1 MQQVQ
6 MGRTGWRVARI
17 GLGGMP
23 LSIPG
28 RPDRDDAKQV
38 IRRAVELGVNFIDT
52 ADVYC
57 MDDSDIGH
65 NERLIAETLVELGVR
80 DDVLV
85 ATKGGLV
92 RPEGRWERDGRPQ
105 QLRRAC
111 EHSLR
116 MLDTDRIALYQLHAP
131 DAKVPF
137 ADSVGELARLYEEGM
152 VGAVGLS
159 NVSLM
164 QLQAALAIVPVAS
177 VQNRYNPW
185 DRSSELDGIIRYC
198 DQNSITFLPYSP
210 VGGRRRVPL
219 LRESEDLRSIGQ
231 RHGGASPEE
240 LVLAWMLGVSPS
252 LVPIPGARRVASIES
267 SVRAES
273 LRLDDRTRRELEEA
287 FRALPE
293 DGVG

>member
-1 MQQVQ
+1 MQQVL
-6 MGRTGWRVARI
+6 MGRTGRRVTRI

-23 LSIPG
+23 LSIQG
-28 RPDRDDAKQV
+28 RPDRENAKQV

-65 NERLIAETLVELGVR
+65 NERLIAETLDELGVR

-92 RPEGRWERDGRPQ
+92 RPEGRWERDGRPE

-116 MLDTDRIALYQLHAP
+116 MLDADRIGLYQLHAP
-131 DAKVPF
+131 DPRVPF
-137 ADSVGELARLYEEGM
+137 ADSVGEMARLYDEGK
-152 VGAVGLS
+152 VAAVGLS

-164 QLQAALAIVPVAS
+164 QLQAALAIVPVTS

-185 DRSSELDGIIRYC
+185 DRSAELEGLIRYC
-198 DQNSITFLPYSP
+198 DLNSITFLPYSP

-219 LRESEDLRSIGQ
+219 LRESEELRIIGQ

-252 LVPIPGARRVASIES
+252 LVPIPGAKRLASIES

-287 FRALPE
+287 FRGLP
-293 DGVG
+293 DG

>member
-6 MGRTGWRVARI
+6 MGRTGRRVTRI

-23 LSIPG
+23 LSISG
-28 RPDRDDAKQV
+28 RPDREDAKQV

-57 MDDSDIGH
+57 LDESDVGH
-65 NERLIAETLVELGVR
+65 NERLIAETLDELGVR

-92 RPEGRWERDGRPQ
+92 RPEGRWERDGRPE

-116 MLDTDRIALYQLHAP
+116 MLNADRIGLYQLHAP
-131 DAKVPF
+131 DLKVPF
-137 ADSVGELARLYEEGM
+137 ADSVGEMARLYDEGK
-152 VGAVGLS
+152 VAAVGLS

-164 QLQAALAIVPVAS
+164 QLQAALAIVPITS

-185 DRSSELDGIIRYC
+185 DRSAELEGLIRYC
-198 DQNSITFLPYSP
+198 DLNSITFLPYSP

-219 LRESEDLRSIGQ
+219 LRESEELRIIGQ

-252 LVPIPGARRVASIES
+252 LVPIPGAKRVESIES

-293 DGVG
+293 EVPA

>member
-6 MGRTGWRVARI
+6 MGRTGRRVARM

-23 LSIPG
+23 LSIDG
-28 RPDRDDAKQV
+28 RPDRAQARQV

-57 MDDSDIGH
+57 LDAGDIGH
-65 NERLIAETLVELGVR
+65 NERLIGETLDEIGTR

-85 ATKGGLV
+85 ATKGGLT
-92 RPEGRWERDGRPQ
+92 RPEGRWENDGRPEH
-105 QLRRAC
+105 LRRAC
-111 EHSLR
+111 EQSLQA
-116 MLDTDRIALYQLHAP
+116 LGVDRIGLYQLHAP
-131 DAKVPF
+131 DPRVPF
-137 ADSVGELARLYEEGM
+137 ADSVGEIARLYEEGK
-152 VGAVGLS
+152 VAAVGLS

-164 QLQAALAIVPVAS
+164 QVQAALALVPITS

-185 DRSSELDGIIRYC
+185 DRSSELTGVIRFC
-198 DQNSITFLPYSP
+198 DLNSITFLPYSP
-210 VGGRRRVPL
+210 VGGRRRVQL
-219 LRESEDLRSIGQ
+219 LRESDDLRTIGE

-240 LVLAWMLGVSPS
+240 LVLAWILSVSPS
-252 LVPIPGARRVASIES
+252 LVPIPGAKRVESIES

-273 LRLDDRTRRELEEA
+273 LRLDDRTRRELEDA

-293 DGVG
+293 AG